1 MRVFVPLSLI
11 LLLSACSDAPTETK
25 VKEPEKPPAPITGQR
40 AFQLTYP
47 AARAWAGDS
56 LPLRIRSINLTDVPS
71 EGGKAGAW
79 ELTYVSPSQQAARVY
94 TWSAIEAPGNIHKD
108 IFAGKAQTW
117 SPSGGQEKPFA
128 ASVFRI
134 DTPEALK
141 TGMTGAKAFL
151 DKAGD
156 KPPINLVLEFT
167 ARFPNPV
174 WLVLWGETAGLAK
187 YTVFVD
193 AATGQVV
200 GKS

>member
-1 MRVFVPLSLI
+1 MRVVAPLSLI
-11 LLLSACSDAPTETK
+11 LLLSACSETPTETK
-25 VKEPEKPPAPITGQR
+25 VKEPEKPPAPITAQQ
-40 AFQLTYP
+40 AFRYTYP

-56 LPLRIRSINLTDVPS
+56 LPLRIRTINLTDVPS
-71 EGGKAGAW
+71 ESGKAGAW
-79 ELTYVSPSQQAARVY
+79 ELTYVSPSQQSARIY

-108 IFAGKAQTW
+108 VFAGKPQTW
-117 SPSGGQEKPFA
+117 SPTGGQEKPFP
-128 ASVFRI
+128 ASLFRI
-134 DTPEALK
+134 DTPEVLQ
-141 TGMTGAKAFL
+141 TGITGAKTFL

>member
-1 MRVFVPLSLI
+1 MRVVAPLSLI
-11 LLLSACSDAPTETK
+11 LLLSACSETPTETK
-25 VKEPEKPPAPITGQR
+25 VKEPEKPAAPITAQQ
-40 AFQLTYP
+40 AFRYTYP

-56 LPLRIRSINLTDVPS
+56 LPLRIRTINLTDVPS
-71 EGGKAGAW
+71 ESGKAGAW
-79 ELTYVSPSQQAARVY
+79 ELTYVSPSQQSARIY

-108 IFAGKAQTW
+108 VFAGKPQTW
-117 SPSGGQEKPFA
+117 SPSAGQEKPFA

-141 TGMTGAKAFL
+141 SGMTAAKDFL
-151 DKAGD
+151 DKPGD
-156 KPPINLVLEFT
+156 KPPINLVAEFT
-167 ARFPNPV
+167 GRFPNPV

>member
-25 VKEPEKPPAPITGQR
+25 VKEPEKPAAPITAQQ
-40 AFQLTYP
+40 AFRYTYP

-56 LPLRIRSINLTDVPS
+56 LPLRIRSINLADVPS
-71 EGGKAGAW
+71 ESGKAGAW
-79 ELTYVSPSQQAARVY
+79 EMTYVSPAQQAARIY

-108 IFAGKAQTW
+108 VFAGKTQTW
-117 SPSGGQEKPFA
+117 SASGGQEKPFA
-128 ASVFRI
+128 ASLFRI
-134 DTPEALK
+134 DTPEALQ
-141 TGMTGAKAFL
+141 TATTAAKAYL
-151 DKAGD
+151 DKPGT
-156 KPPINLVLEFT
+156 KPAINFVVEFT

-174 WLVLWGETAGLAK
+174 WLVLWGETAGLAQ

-200 GKS
+200 GKN